1 MSGAGF
7 ILAINLF
14 VAALFSVAF
23 FLVAANNKSDRVAIW
38 FGLAYLCGVGYF
50 VFEFL
55 LPFQASPKITGFAA
69 FASFL
74 AALTTITVGIAR
86 RYQVP
91 VPWWLVGVSVAL
103 FLIVNWFAFDL
114 PRDSVLRMLIYQAP
128 YAAMQAVC
136 AAIVIQSRRR
146 QAMDIGLL
154 VLFTLSALQFLSKPF
169 VAQLTGGPGASAQE
183 YIGTNYALYS
193 QSLGAVLSV
202 GTGLLMLMILVRDML
217 ETVTTRSETDSLSGL
232 LNRRGFEDRVEPGLI
247 ATSRGGVPAAF
258 IAADLDHFKGI
269 NDSYG
274 HEVGD
279 KVIQSFAGLLRSSAP
294 ARSTAA
300 RIGGEEFAVF
310 LPGSNLGAARLYA
323 EGVRASFALFSVEG
337 VPDDVHFTVSF
348 GVAESDGS
356 ESLAELR
363 RRADAALYA
372 AKKGGRNRVCVAN
385 GAGIDAMPAH
395 PLSSEAPRRRPA
407 GFS

>member
-23 FLVAANNKSDRVAIW
+23 FLVAANNKTDRVAIW

-55 LPFQASPKITGFAA
+55 LPFQASPKLTGFAA
-69 FASFL
+69 FAAFL
-74 AALTTITVGIAR
+74 AAVTTVTIGIAR
-86 RYQVP
+86 RYRVP
-91 VPWWLVGVSVAL
+91 VPWRLLGALTML
-103 FLIVNWFAFDL
+103 FLVANWFAFDL
-114 PRDSVLRMLIYQAP
+114 PRSSLLRMVIYQAP
-128 YAAMQAVC
+128 YATMQAIC
-136 AAIVIQSRRR
+136 AAIVIRSRRR
-146 QAMDIGLL
+146 QAMDLGLL
-154 VLFTLSALQFLSKPF
+154 ALFTLSALQFLSKPF

-193 QSLGAVLSV
+193 QSFGAVLSV

-217 ETVTTRSETDSLSGL
+217 ETVTARSETDSLSGL
-232 LNRRGFEDRVEPGLI
+232 FNRRGFEDRVEPGLL
-247 ATSRGGVPAAF
+247 ATGRGGVPAAL

-269 NDSYG
+269 NDNWG

-279 KVIQSFAGLLRSSAP
+279 KVIQSFAGLLKSSAP
-294 ARSTAA
+294 PRSTAA

-310 LPGSNLGAARLYA
+310 LPGANLAAARLYA
-323 EGVRASFALFSVEG
+323 EGVRASFAVLSVEG
-337 VPDDVHFTVSF
+337 LPEDVHFTASF

-372 AKKGGRNRVCVAN
+372 AKKSGRNRVCVAP

-395 PLSSEAPRRRPA
+395 PFSAEAPKRRSAR
-407 GFS
+407 SS